1 VPSAYHCTREGKETK
16 LAHTDS
22 GGAED
27 VVIPAKAWIHDLP
40 LDRRCCFSMGYAV
53 GMVFS
58 DAMTKAA
65 RLVELQCL
73 FARSPHRA
81 WTTRELASRLGI
93 AERTVRAH
101 LGELSTTGRL
111 PVVADKRGWR
121 LVDGAR
127 IQLGPVRF
135 QLEEAAAVY
144 LAARLLLRHSDEP
157 NPAVREAVRRLAVV
171 VPEDLGRFMDSL
183 VERTETGADQRF
195 AEVFRT
201 MAYGWATRRWLEVE
215 YQGASR
221 QTAARYRFA
230 PYLLEPASREP
241 SVYAIGL
248 AEPPGA
254 VRVFKLERVREAV
267 LTEAIFEPPSHDD
280 LLTRLDQAWE
290 VWLSDEAAVEVRLRF
305 TAAAARQ
312 VSEARWHPSQRI
324 ERLAGGGI
332 DLRLAVASTVELVPW
347 ILGWGAACEVLQPTE
362 LREQVA
368 REHGAAARTYAA
380 MPAPQA
386 QSQT

>member
-1 VPSAYHCTREGKETK
+1 
-16 LAHTDS
+16 
-22 GGAED
+22 
-27 VVIPAKAWIHDLP
+27 
-40 LDRRCCFSMGYAV
+40 
-53 GMVFS
+53 MVFS
-58 DAMTKAA
+58 DAMTKAT
-65 RLVELQCL
+65 RLIELQCL

-81 WTTRELASRLGI
+81 WTTRELAARLGI

-101 LGELSTTGRL
+101 LSDLSATGRL
-111 PVVADKRGWR
+111 PVVADRRGWR

-144 LAARLLLRHSDEP
+144 LAARLLLRHCDEP

-183 VERTETGADQRF
+183 VERTETGADHPF

-215 YQGASR
+215 YQSVSR
-221 QTAARYRFA
+221 SAATRYRFA

-241 SVYAIGL
+241 SVYAIGF

-267 LTEAIFEPPSHDD
+267 LTEAVFEPPSHDD
-280 LLTRLDQAWE
+280 LLARLDQAWE
-290 VWLSDEAAVEVRLRF
+290 VWLSDDAAVEVRLRF

-312 VSEARWHPSQRI
+312 VCEARWHPSQRT
-324 ERLAGGGI
+324 EKTADGGVE
-332 DLRLAVASTVELVPW
+332 LRLVVSSTVELLPW
-347 ILGWGAACEVLQPTE
+347 VLGWGPACEVLEPAS

-368 REHGAAARTYAA
+368 REHAAAAARYGAV
-380 MPAPQA
+380 PARSSHGGA
-386 QSQT
+386 

>member
-1 VPSAYHCTREGKETK
+1 
-16 LAHTDS
+16 
-22 GGAED
+22 
-27 VVIPAKAWIHDLP
+27 
-40 LDRRCCFSMGYAV
+40 
-53 GMVFS
+53 MVFS

-73 FARSPHRA
+73 FARSPHRT

-93 AERTVRAH
+93 ADRTVRAH
-101 LGELSTTGRL
+101 LSELSASGRL
-111 PVVADKRGWR
+111 PVVVDRRGWR

-183 VERTETGADQRF
+183 VERTETGADQPF

-221 QTAARYRFA
+221 KDAARYRFA

-254 VRVFKLERVREAV
+254 VRVFKLERMREAV
-267 LTEAIFEPPSHDD
+267 LTEAVFEPPSHDD

-290 VWLSDEAAVEVRLRF
+290 VWLSDDDATAVRLRF
-305 TAAAARQ
+305 SAAAARH
-312 VSEARWHPSQRI
+312 VCEARWHPSQRI

-347 ILGWGAACEVLQPTE
+347 ILGWGSGCEVLEPVS
-362 LREQVA
+362 LREQIA
-368 REHGAAARTYAA
+368 REHAAAAGRYDATGVSSAHA
-380 MPAPQA
+380 V
-386 QSQT
+386 T

>member
-1 VPSAYHCTREGKETK
+1 
-16 LAHTDS
+16 
-22 GGAED
+22 
-27 VVIPAKAWIHDLP
+27 
-40 LDRRCCFSMGYAV
+40 MGYAV

-73 FARSPHRA
+73 FARSPHRS

-101 LGELSTTGRL
+101 LGELSASGRL
-111 PVVADKRGWR
+111 PLTSDRRGWH

-127 IQLGPVRF
+127 ILLGPIRF

-183 VERTETGADQRF
+183 ADRAATGAEHPF

-201 MAYGWATRRWLEVE
+201 LAYGWATRRWVEME

-221 QTAARYRFA
+221 KAAARYRFA

-254 VRVFKLERVREAV
+254 VRVFKLERVRRAV
-267 LTEAIFEPPSHDD
+267 LTDAVFEAPALEE
-280 LLTRLDQAWE
+280 LLSRLDQAWE
-290 VWLSDEAAVEVRLRF
+290 VWLSDDNAIEVHLRF

-312 VSEARWHPSQRI
+312 VTEARWHPSQRI
-324 ERLAGGGI
+324 ERMAGGGI
-332 DLRLAVASTVELVPW
+332 ELRLVVASTVELVPW
-347 ILGWGAACEVLQPTE
+347 ILGWGAACEVLQPAA

-380 MPAPQA
+380 VPGPQA